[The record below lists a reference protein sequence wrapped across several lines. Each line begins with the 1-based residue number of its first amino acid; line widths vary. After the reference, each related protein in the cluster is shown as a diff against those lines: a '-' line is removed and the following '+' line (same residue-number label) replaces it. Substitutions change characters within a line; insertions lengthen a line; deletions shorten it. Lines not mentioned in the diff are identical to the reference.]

1 MTNLKTYCVTDV
13 PSKNLEKLNLSLVGV
28 GNKKFPNEYIKCDN
42 GDNIQKKEKYYSELT
57 FHYWFWRNELN
68 KVDEKI
74 WIGFCQKRRFWL
86 KDKSKIIT
94 NLEELNNN
102 ILRSIP
108 NDWSEFDAFICD
120 PIKVSPAKRMKLLKR
135 GWRNW
140 IKDPSI
146 LFNSNKHNI
155 KLQFDMFH
163 GYGLLDKAI
172 DLMKVDQRDDFRF
185 FVNNNTQF
193 NPHIMVISKKAILDK
208 WFSDLFEWL
217 FNCEKLFG
225 FKELVG
231 YDKGRLYAYLSERYL
246 SYWFNKFCNSKSC
259 PWSFYDTINLD

>member
-1 MTNLKTYCVTDV
+1 MFRFIFLFIEIYIKYLIMTNLKTYCVTDV
-13 PSKNLEKLNLSLVGV
+13 PSKNLERLNLSLVGV
-28 GNKKFPNEYIKCDN
+28 GNKKFSNEYIKCDN

-94 NLEELNNN
+94 NLEDLNNN

-146 LFNSNKHNI
+146 LFNTNKHNI

-163 GYGLLDKAI
+163 GYGLLDAI
-172 DLMKVDQRDDFRF
+172 DLMRINQR
-185 FVNNNTQF
+185 
-193 NPHIMVISKKAILDK
+193 
-208 WFSDLFEWL
+208 
-217 FNCEKLFG
+217 
-225 FKELVG
+225 
-231 YDKGRLYAYLSERYL
+231 
-246 SYWFNKFCNSKSC
+246 
-259 PWSFYDTINLD
+259 

>member
-1 MTNLKTYCVTDV
+1 MII
-13 PSKNLEKLNLSLVGV
+13 
-28 GNKKFPNEYIKCDN
+28 F
-42 GDNIQKKEKYYSELT
+42 KKEKYYSELT

-94 NLEELNNN
+94 NLEDLNNN

-146 LFNSNKHNI
+146 LFNTNKHNI

-172 DLMKVDQRDDFRF
+172 DLMKVNQRDDFRF
-185 FVNNNTQF
+185 FVNNNTRL
-193 NPHIMVISKKAILDK
+193 IL
-208 WFSDLFEWL
+208 
-217 FNCEKLFG
+217 
-225 FKELVG
+225 
-231 YDKGRLYAYLSERYL
+231 
-246 SYWFNKFCNSKSC
+246 
-259 PWSFYDTINLD
+259 I